1 MARGVG
7 LLILA
12 AFVLMFDSAA
22 AFTQNSAA
30 TIAKAD
36 ALKSVRVSSLPGW
49 FEFVSEASRFRILF
63 PGAPK
68 SNNDVSTMKGFT
80 IEDASG
86 HWAAWCSDLGVT
98 APNNDSL
105 LREKYQHAIAGMV
118 HGNNRLF
125 VSGDVFLNGRL
136 GAEVIIQRSSRVD
149 YIRTFAFGRRLYTLT
164 VTRKRTNH
172 VGSDVPEDVQ
182 QFFDSFIYWD

>member
-1 MARGVG
+1 MSRNGG
-7 LLILA
+7 LLILT
-12 AFVLMFDSAA
+12 AFVLILGSAA
-22 AFTQNSAA
+22 AFTQNSAP
-30 TIAKAD
+30 TITRAD

-49 FEFVSEASRFRILF
+49 FEFVSEESRFRILF

-68 SNNDVSTMKGFT
+68 PNNDVSTMKGFKF
-80 IEDASG
+80 EDASG

-98 APNNDSL
+98 APNDNSL
-105 LREKYQHAIAGMV
+105 LRDQYQRAIAAMT

-164 VTRKRTNH
+164 VTRKRTNG
-172 VGSDVPEDVQ
+172 VGSDVPQDVQ
-182 QFFDSFIYWD
+182 EFFDSFTYWD